1 MANSQ
6 PQSDGLGLETRHVG
20 DISEA
25 ERILVRRERG
35 GSAAIRY
42 CAAVVTRGGAIEGRA
57 PALRAPALLPSFICS
72 ADPTLKRFAN
82 RQEIMP
88 TRKID

>member
-6 PQSDGLGLETRHVG
+6 PQSDGLGLETRYVG

-42 CAAVVTRGGAIEGRA
+42 CAAVVTRGGAIEGR
-57 PALRAPALLPSFICS
+57 LPLSFQPIR
-72 ADPTLKRFAN
+72 L
-82 RQEIMP
+82 
-88 TRKID
+88 